1 VQSGVDVARIERVPV
16 SAADIIERVLA
27 QQPARSVDV

>member
-1 VQSGVDVARIERVPV
+1 VARVERVPV

-27 QQPARSVDV
+27 TSDRRGESADV

>member
-1 VQSGVDVARIERVPV
+1 VERVPV

-27 QQPARSVDV
+27 RDALDGAEVPDA